1 MALGTRWIL
10 LAIGVATLGG
20 CRAIVLDRASVQNVV
35 TTSAPQRFSF
45 DTQLSPKEI
54 AARKLFSA
62 MDRGDTKALLSMADP
77 VEVRLLQLS
86 EKNLKP
92 LVDMY
97 VAEKKKVRSLG
108 ITECQAAAREGAQ
121 CIETLRSQRTD
132 FTISAMVYEADDHT
146 LRGLVTGNLIG
157 AIQAM
162 IWDRT
167 HDRPQLGPEVE
178 FRLETTKLFQ
188 RELAPKG
195 IGCSVFLSGED
206 GRVKGVS
213 WKELIR
219 RQEERLK
226 DPIYATHYLGRR
238 EGL

>member
-121 CIETLRSQRTD
+121 
-132 FTISAMVYEADDHT
+132 
-146 LRGLVTGNLIG
+146 
-157 AIQAM
+157 
-162 IWDRT
+162 
-167 HDRPQLGPEVE
+167 
-178 FRLETTKLFQ
+178 
-188 RELAPKG
+188 
-195 IGCSVFLSGED
+195 
-206 GRVKGVS
+206 RVKGVS